1 MNTDFIED
9 TNQVLENTISGIS
22 DWNTSS
28 VSDMTNVFA
37 GNSLFNETLN
47 WNTTNVTDMTN
58 MFNGASSFSQSSIS
72 SWDYSNVTVLDDF
85 IKDTGYIPS
94 ELNSIINSLFLNP
107 SLTSNSAVKQI
118 VITAITS
125 TIAKTFIFDISTSI
139 WNSYEP
145 KVYPVVNTGNSFSIN
160 LNLFDISVNND
171 ITTISWKWLKYD
183 ISSNTDGLSF
193 NTNVVPYGNHPSINI
208 KKFDGIPLCNMDS
221 SSNASFY
228 GFTGKIIAEDLPTI
242 PNTSLSYC
250 FMNSKC
256 DSYGNIGSWDVSN
269 ILTMNNMFYDSSINN
284 PTIGNWNFSKTNSME
299 NFITNSD
306 FDLNNIY
313 SLFSTI
319 STNTNT
325 NTNTSI
331 NFGEIPAYRP
341 TQVSPLITSLNNKNI
356 FFNTNTIYNDIISA
370 TYTYLINTL
379 QYTSSILRKKGY
391 YASELKTL
399 GYSVSELVDAGYI
412 SSDFKNANYT
422 VYDLFYM
429 YTTVNNTLITIPVIE
444 IK

>member
-1 MNTDFIED
+1 
-9 TNQVLENTISGIS
+9 
-22 DWNTSS
+22 
-28 VSDMTNVFA
+28 
-37 GNSLFNETLN
+37 
-47 WNTTNVTDMTN
+47 
-58 MFNGASSFSQSSIS
+58 
-72 SWDYSNVTVLDDF
+72 
-85 IKDTGYIPS
+85 
-94 ELNSIINSLFLNP
+94 
-107 SLTSNSAVKQI
+107 
-118 VITAITS
+118 
-125 TIAKTFIFDISTSI
+125 
-139 WNSYEP
+139 
-145 KVYPVVNTGNSFSIN
+145 
-160 LNLFDISVNND
+160 
-171 ITTISWKWLKYD
+171 
-183 ISSNTDGLSF
+183 
-193 NTNVVPYGNHPSINI
+193 
-208 KKFDGIPLCNMDS
+208 
-221 SSNASFY
+221 
-228 GFTGKIIAEDLPTI
+228 
-242 PNTSLSYC
+242 
-250 FMNSKC
+250 MNSKC

-412 SSDFKNANYT
+412 SSDLKNANYT